1 MWKWDQ
7 SAGELSRDGKYVGKG
22 YSGKGRGVNNPA
34 LQGLVGYGPLPAAQ
48 WKIVDR
54 YDSKNVGPYAL
65 VLHAVDAT
73 PGDDRHDPTGRG
85 AFRIHGDNARGDR
98 SASKGCI
105 ILPRPLRVKIWESGD
120 RDLIVVA

>member
-7 SAGELSRDGKYVGKG
+7 SAGELSRDGKAVCKG

-34 LQGLVGYGPLPAAQ
+34 MQGVQGVGPIPAGQ
-48 WKIVDR
+48 WKITR
-54 YDSKNVGPYAL
+54 KYDSPNVGPLAL
-65 VLHAVDAT
+65 ELHAVDAT

-85 AFRIHGDNARGDR
+85 AFRIHGDNVRGDN

-105 ILPRPLRVKIWESGD
+105 ILPRAVRLKIWQSGD
-120 RDLIVVA
+120 RDLLVVA

>member
-7 SAGELSRDGKYVGKG
+7 SSGELSRNGVFLSKG

-34 LQGLVGYGPLPAAQ
+34 LQAMVGYGPLPAGP
-48 WKIVDR
+48 WKIVDL
-54 YDSKNVGPYAL
+54 YNSAQVGPYAL

-85 AFRIHGDNARGDR
+85 AFRIHGDNAKGDR
-98 SASKGCI
+98 SASKGCL
-105 ILPRPLRVKIWESGD
+105 ILPRPVRERIWKSGD
-120 RDLIVVA
+120 RDLLVIA

>member
-7 SAGELSRDGKYVGKG
+7 SSGELSRNGVFLSKG

-34 LQGLVGYGPLPAAQ
+34 LQAMVGYGPLPAGP
-48 WKIVDR
+48 WKIVDL
-54 YDSKNVGPYAL
+54 YNSAQVGPYAL

-85 AFRIHGDNARGDR
+85 AFRIHGDTAKGDR
-98 SASKGCI
+98 SASKGCL
-105 ILPRPLRVKIWESGD
+105 ILPRPVRERIWKSGD
-120 RDLIVVA
+120 RDLLVIA